1 MGRKSVRT
9 IRFGWL
15 GVVAAVGYAGG
26 AFGQQ
31 DFSSVQIETVPV
43 ADGLYM
49 LVGAGGNIALS
60 TGDDGTV
67 IVDTQF
73 APLTEKISAAIRAA
87 GGGDVA
93 FVINTHWH
101 GDHTGGNENFG
112 NAGAA
117 IIAHNNV
124 RVRMS
129 SQQTIAALNQTVPPS
144 PAAALPV
151 LTFPDRATFHWNGNT
166 VNVFHVPSA
175 HTDGDS
181 IVHFT
186 NLNVFHMGD
195 TFFNGGYPFI
205 DVSSGGSIDGVIAA
219 AEAVLARSD
228 SGTKIIPGHGPLATP
243 DDLRSFLDVVRAAR
257 ERIQSLIDQ
266 GRSEDEVVAARPTA
280 EWDAQWGGGFM
291 NGETFTRLA
300 YQSLRR

>member
-1 MGRKSVRT
+1 LAFSS
-9 IRFGWL
+9 
-15 GVVAAVGYAGG
+15 AASLSPF
-26 AFGQQ
+26 AFGQEQ
-31 DFSSVQIETVPV
+31 DFSTVQIETTEV

-49 LVGAGGNIALS
+49 LTGQGGNIALS
-60 TGDDGTV
+60 TGSDGAV

-73 APLTEKISAAIRAA
+73 GPLTEKIQTAIGEV
-87 GGGDVA
+87 GGDDVA

-112 NAGAA
+112 TAGAV
-117 IIAHNNV
+117 IVAHHNV

-129 SQQTIAALNQTVPPS
+129 SEQFIVALDSRVPPS
-144 PAAALPV
+144 PEAARPV
-151 LTFPDRATFHWNGNT
+151 VTFPSRATFHWNGNAI
-166 VNVFHVPSA
+166 NVFHIENA

-205 DVSSGGSIDGVIAA
+205 DVSSDGSIDGIIAA

-228 SGTKIIPGHGPLATP
+228 AGTQIIPGHGPLGTP
-243 DDLRSFLDVVRAAR
+243 DDLRAYLDVVRRAR

-266 GRSEDEVVAARPTA
+266 GRSEEEVIAARPTA
-280 EWDAQWGGGFM
+280 EWDAQWGAGFM

-300 YQSLRR
+300 YQSLSR